1 MARQA
6 QKKNE
11 SRRTRSFNVDEQHYR
26 ELKRVGMSEGLSMS
40 DILNRVLAH
49 GLARRKVALDV
60 ENGLQTTLE
69 VHVQSDAARKH
80 NLTNKQIL
88 EEKCNPQAAD
98 GKCALCWGGQE

>member
-26 ELKRVGMSEGLSMS
+26 ELKRVGMSEGLSLR

-69 VHVQSDAARKH
+69 VHVQS
-80 NLTNKQIL
+80 
-88 EEKCNPQAAD
+88 EEIRSKRTDNKCNPKSVDNID
-98 GKCALCWGGQE
+98 GPCSICWGEES

>member
-49 GLARRKVALDV
+49 GLARRKVAKDV

-69 VHVQSDAARKH
+69 VHVQG
-80 NLTNKQIL
+80 
-88 EEKCNPQAAD
+88 EEIRSKREDGKCNPKSVDNID
-98 GKCALCWGGQE
+98 GPCALCWGGQE

>member
-49 GLARRKVALDV
+49 GLARRKVAKDV

-69 VHVQSDAARKH
+69 VHVQGEEIRSKRKDG
-80 NLTNKQIL
+80 
-88 EEKCNPQAAD
+88 KCNPKSVDNID
-98 GKCALCWGGQE
+98 GPCALCWGDQE